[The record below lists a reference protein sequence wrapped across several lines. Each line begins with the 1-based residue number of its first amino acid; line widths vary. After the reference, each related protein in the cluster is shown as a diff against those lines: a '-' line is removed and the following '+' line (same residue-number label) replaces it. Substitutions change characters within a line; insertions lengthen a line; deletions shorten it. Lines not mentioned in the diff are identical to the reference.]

1 MSSRRQR
8 ERRRV
13 EKVAFMEKLKISR
26 EEQEKNERLESLTK
40 AELIEYAEYNGI
52 KIDKSAKKADI
63 LAKIKE

>member
-8 ERRRV
+8 ERFRR
-13 EKVAFMEKLKISR
+13 EKVAYMEELERSR
-26 EEQEKNERLESLTK
+26 EERERDAKLDSLTK

-52 KIDKSAKKADI
+52 KVDKSAKKADI

>member
-1 MSSRRQR
+1 MSSRRAR
-8 ERRRV
+8 ERFRR
-13 EKVAFMEKLKISR
+13 EKVAYMETLRASQA
-26 EEQEKNERLESLTK
+26 EAEKAARLESLTK